1 MMITNYLKTGLL
13 FLYCILSFSSISGQV
28 KYAIQSAENCN
39 VIRENVILAPVQAKI
54 LFLSDSIIFGY
65 NSKLQIKKLG
75 EPYESPKYFEGRHGT
90 YCLSGLLTDPAK
102 NESKWKNIS
111 SFFERNTIH
120 RKGVISIAGTRK
132 NVNDSIMFVASV
144 FQKIHSFVNDTIQS
158 FTDFSI
164 ESGVNAKL
172 NVTDS
177 LLYIQNNLKQD
188 IYVDILYKAGEY
200 IISLLSTDSRFLTDL
215 CIPSGSSLT
224 VRVEIDMPKDN
235 LLYIV
240 CSEFP
245 MPLNGIMNE
254 NFSIIDSLDP
264 KYSIKLQMMKISY
277 K

>member
-1 MMITNYLKTGLL
+1 ML
-13 FLYCILSFSSISGQV
+13 FLYCILSLSSVSGQV

-54 LFLSDSIIFGY
+54 LFLTDSIIFGY

-75 EPYESPKYFEGRHGT
+75 EPYESPKYFEDKYGT
-90 YCLSGLLTDPAK
+90 YCLSALLTDPAK
-102 NESKWKNIS
+102 KESMWKDASGI
-111 SFFERNTIH
+111 FEKYTIH
-120 RKGVISIAGTRK
+120 SKGVTSIAGTRK
-132 NVNDSIMFVASV
+132 NVNDSILLVASV
-144 FQKIHSFVNDTIQS
+144 FQKIHSFMNDTIQT
-158 FTDFSI
+158 FTDFNI
-164 ESGVNAKL
+164 ESGVNVKL
-172 NVTDS
+172 NVADS
-177 LLYIQNNLKQD
+177 LLYIQNNHEHD
-188 IYVDILYKAGEY
+188 IYMDILYKAGDY
-200 IISLLSTDSRFLTDL
+200 IISLLSTNSRFLTDL

-254 NFSIIDSLDP
+254 KPSVIDSLDP

-277 K
+277 